1 MIARC
6 TDTGETASLNLCA
19 DETVELRD
27 VFLLLS
33 SARCFPIRTVNCLSL
48 LTITTVL
55 RTTSQGCHFVTFD
68 TALMYV

>member
-6 TDTGETASLNLCA
+6 TATGETASLNLCA

-33 SARCFPIRTVNCLSL
+33 SARCFPIRTVNCLL
-48 LTITTVL
+48 LLIIIIVL
-55 RTTSQGCHFVTFD
+55 RTTSQGYHFVTFD
-68 TALMYV
+68 AAIMYV